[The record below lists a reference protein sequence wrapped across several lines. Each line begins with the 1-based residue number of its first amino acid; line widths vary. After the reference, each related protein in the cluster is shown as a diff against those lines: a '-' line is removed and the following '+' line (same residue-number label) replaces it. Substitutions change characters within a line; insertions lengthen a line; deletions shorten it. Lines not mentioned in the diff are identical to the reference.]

1 MSIAKPCPYSAEY
14 EFCKYEKDTGTP
26 NLKMCDKC
34 NWNPRKGYAHSVN
47 SYKERWEKFT
57 AKYKSLNS
65 GDIIKVYC
73 GSEVIAILERVYNR
87 FGNLGKFRFC
97 DVNLDDLENVYKF
110 LKSKKLKFKK
120 L

>member
-1 MSIAKPCPYSAEY
+1 MSIVKFCPFSVES
-14 EFCKYEKDTGTP
+14 ELCKYEKDIGTP
-26 NLKMCDKC
+26 NLKMCNKC
-34 NWNPRKGYAHSVN
+34 NWNSKKEYAHSMN

-73 GSEVIAILERVYNR
+73 DSEIIAILERIYNK
-87 FGNLGKFRFC
+87 FGGLSKFRFC
-97 DVNLDDLENVYKF
+97 DVNLDDLENIYKF

>member
-1 MSIAKPCPYSAEY
+1 MSIARPCPFSVES
-14 EFCKYEKDTGTP
+14 EFCKYETQIGTP

-34 NWNPRKGYAHSVN
+34 NWNPKKEQAYSVN
-47 SYKERWEKFT
+47 SYKERREKFI

-65 GDIIKVYC
+65 GDIIKVY
-73 GSEVIAILERVYNR
+73 NK
-87 FGNLGKFRFC
+87 FGYLGKFRFC
-97 DVNLDDLENVYKF
+97 DVSLDDLENVYKF

>member
-1 MSIAKPCPYSAEY
+1 MSIARPCPYSVEY
-14 EFCKYEKDTGTP
+14 GFCKYEKDIGTP

-34 NWNPRKGYAHSVN
+34 SWNPRKGYTHSVN

-73 GSEVIAILERVYNR
+73 DSETIAILERVYNR
-87 FGNLGKFRFC
+87 FGDLGKFRFC

>member
-1 MSIAKPCPYSAEY
+1 MSIVRPCPYSVEY
-14 EFCKYEKDTGTP
+14 ELCKYEKDIGTL

-34 NWNPRKGYAHSVN
+34 SLYPKKGYAHSVN

-65 GDIIKVYC
+65 GDMIKVYC

-87 FGNLGKFRFC
+87 FGYLGKFRFC
-97 DVNLDDLENVYKF
+97 DVNLDDLENIYKF

>member
-14 EFCKYEKDTGTP
+14 EFCKYETQIGTP

-34 NWNPRKGYAHSVN
+34 NWNPRKGYAHAVN

-57 AKYKSLNS
+57 VKYKSLNS

>member
-14 EFCKYEKDTGTP
+14 EFCKYEKNTGTP

-34 NWNPRKGYAHSVN
+34 NWNPKKEQAHSAS
-47 SYKERWEKFT
+47 SYKARWEKFT
-57 AKYKSLNS
+57 AKYKSFNS
-65 GDIIKVYC
+65 GDMIKVYC
-73 GSEVIAILERVYNR
+73 DYEIIAILERVYNR

-97 DVNLDDLENVYKF
+97 DGNLDDLENVYKF
-110 LKSKKLKFKK
+110 LKNKKLKFKK